1 MRKLI
6 LCLLLLAPMAWA
18 QQATLPAYN
27 SVYVND
33 YADLLSEAAEAELT
47 GYLKD
52 LKSETGVEMT
62 VLTIKE
68 RDSFGL
74 HGSFESFARDIFNSW
89 GIGDSTKNNGILFLV
104 ASEDREMRIELGS
117 GYTKSMNRTAEEI
130 IDRTILPHFADQDF
144 ERGILRGSE
153 EIERKI
159 ARGQNSGGGLATPN
173 NIVFSLFAAVVA
185 ALMGKKFLDN
195 RRQRR
200 CPACKSED
208 IAPADDTAAGRGRVC
223 RNCGHRYFLPFPTHR
238 PHDSNDRDGG
248 FRGGGGFGGGSSSGG
263 GASGRW

>member
-18 QQATLPAYN
+18 QQATLPEYQ

-33 YADLLSEAAEAELT
+33 YANLLSEAAEEELT
-47 GYLKD
+47 TNLKT

-62 VLTIKE
+62 VLTIKQ

-74 HGSFESFARDIFNSW
+74 HGSFESFARDTFNSW
-89 GIGDSTKNNGILFLV
+89 GIGDSTKNDGILFLV
-104 ASEDREMRIELGS
+104 ASQDREMRIELGS
-117 GYTKSMNRTAEEI
+117 GYAKNLNPVAEEI

-144 ERGILRGSE
+144 ERGILSGSE

-159 ARGQNSGGGLATPN
+159 ARGQSTGGGIASPSG
-173 NIVFSLFAAVVA
+173 IVFSLFVAVVA
-185 ALMGKKFLDN
+185 AIMGKKFLDN
-195 RRQRR
+195 RRERR
-200 CPACKSED
+200 CPACKSDD
-208 IAPADDTAAGRGRVC
+208 IARADDTAAGRGRAC
-223 RNCGHRYFLPFPTHR
+223 RNCGHRYYLPFPTHR
-238 PHDSNDRDGG
+238 PDDPSNRDGG
-248 FRGGGGFGGGSSSGG
+248 FGGGGSFGGGSSSGG